1 MPRAKN
7 FVNRD
12 VRPQSATEAD
22 FEALFARH
30 ASARQT
36 ELGDIA
42 IDRIQPNPFQARHT
56 FSGIDELAQAIRVQG
71 FTTRLRVRRNPEDLG
86 TFQLVYGERRLRAA
100 KQAGL
105 TVIPCEIAEHTD
117 EELIEIGLAENIQR
131 QDLDPLEEAQA
142 FRTFMDQ
149 RGYTIVRLA
158 ERIGKDRSY
167 VESRLALLRT
177 PEDVQQMVALRPDT
191 IRAAREIAKLA
202 TPEERR
208 PLIESVLAGTLS
220 KEDVRAIVRETGEH
234 AGGEV
239 MQSPSVHQ
247 HGPKGETRDD
257 AMAAFDRRIERD
269 TQTIHT
275 ITARWERLLSSLS
288 SIQRKRMLQVIEEHR
303 ADLERLADALRKRRS
318 R

>member
-1 MPRAKN
+1 MRRTKN

-12 VRPQSATEAD
+12 ARPQSATEAD

-30 ASARQT
+30 APARQT

-42 IDRIQPNPFQARHT
+42 IDRIRPNPFQARHT
-56 FSGIDELAQAIRVQG
+56 FSGIEDLAQAIRIQG
-71 FTTRLRVRRNPEDLG
+71 FTTRLRVRRDPTDTT

-105 TVIPCEIAEHTD
+105 TVIPCEIADHTD
-117 EELIEIGLAENIQR
+117 DELIEIGLAENIQR

-142 FRTFMDQ
+142 FRAFMDQ

-177 PEDVQQMVALRPDT
+177 PEDVQQMVAQRPDT
-191 IRAAREIAKLA
+191 IRAAREIAKLS

-220 KEDVRAIVRETGEH
+220 KEDVRAIVRDTGDA
-234 AGGEV
+234 AGE
-239 MQSPSVHQ
+239 SVQVQPLRQAGQARQTKNNASH
-247 HGPKGETRDD
+247 DL
-257 AMAAFDRRIERD
+257 DRHIERD
-269 TQTIHT
+269 AQMMRT
-275 ITARWERLLSSLS
+275 ITARWETSLSSAS
-288 SIQRKRMLQVIEEHR
+288 SIQRKQMLQVIEVHL
-303 ADLERLADALRKRRS
+303 ADLERLAEALHKGS
-318 R
+318 SK